1 MAMSKAAGRVL
12 QRYDRQMP
20 IEGFGR
26 EGQER
31 LRRAKVVVAGAG
43 GLGCVISIY
52 LAAAGVGKIRLV
64 DHDRVEFT
72 DLNRQILY
80 TDKDVGRGKVDSAK
94 ERLESLNPEV
104 TVEAVDQTITEG
116 SVLELV
122 GGYDL
127 IVDAMDN
134 FAARYILNKAAID
147 NDIPLFHG
155 AIHGFEGRATTIIPG
170 RTACLRCLYRRVPSL
185 GTTPVIG
192 VAAAVIGSIQ
202 ATEVIKYIVGL
213 GELLTNRLLIYD
225 GLGLECMELELKR
238 HPDCEECRHIWEA
251 QR

>member
-1 MAMSKAAGRVL
+1 MSKAAGRGL
-12 QRYDRQMP
+12 QRYDRQML

-80 TDKDVGRGKVDSAK
+80 TDKDVGRRKVDSAK

-104 TVEAVDQTITEG
+104 TVEAVDQTITED

-155 AIHGFEGRATTIIPG
+155 AIHGFEGRATTIVPG

-192 VAAAVIGSIQ
+192 VTAAVIGSIQ
-202 ATEVIKYIVGL
+202 ATEVIKYIVGI

-238 HPDCEECRHIWEA
+238 HPDCEECRHIREA

>member
-1 MAMSKAAGRVL
+1 ML
-12 QRYDRQMP
+12 

-80 TDKDVGRGKVDSAK
+80 TDKDVGRRKVDSAK

-104 TVEAVDQTITEG
+104 TVEAVDQTITED

-202 ATEVIKYIVGL
+202 ATEVIKYIVGI

-238 HPDCEECRHIWEA
+238 HPDCEECRHIREA

>member
-1 MAMSKAAGRVL
+1 MSKAAGRGL
-12 QRYDRQMP
+12 QRYDRQML

-80 TDKDVGRGKVDSAK
+80 TDKDVGRRKVDSAK

-104 TVEAVDQTITEG
+104 TVEAVDQTITED

-202 ATEVIKYIVGL
+202 ATEVIKYIVGI

-238 HPDCEECRHIWEA
+238 HPDCEECRHIREA

>member
-1 MAMSKAAGRVL
+1 MSKAAGRGL
-12 QRYDRQMP
+12 QRYDRQMM

-43 GLGCVISIY
+43 GLGSVISIY
-52 LAAAGVGKIRLV
+52 LAVAGVGKIRLI
-64 DHDRVEFT
+64 DHDRVELSN
-72 DLNRQILY
+72 LNRQILY
-80 TDKDVGRGKVDSAK
+80 GDDDIGRGKVSSARQK
-94 ERLESLNPEV
+94 IESLNPEV
-104 TVEAVDQTITEG
+104 AVEAVSETITEG
-116 SVLELV
+116 GAFELV
-122 GGYDL
+122 DGCDL

-134 FAARYILNKAAID
+134 FATRYILNKVAI
-147 NDIPLFHG
+147 NRGIPFFHG
-155 AIHGFEGRATTIIPG
+155 AVRGFEGRATTIVPG

-202 ATEVIKYIVGL
+202 ATEVIKYIVGI

-251 QR
+251 QS